1 MGCLVVAF
9 WLAAAAATLAF
20 GEEEEVIPAPEEE
33 LPAPPVTP
41 CTEVRLLEGVLPP
54 QLLLLLELLLLEHPG
69 ETADAR
75 TAGGD
80 MGEAWC
86 SGLWLPSDSSLGSD
100 DGGVGG
106 SPKEA
111 ELEEDVDWGSILMF
125 SLDMTILAGCWD
137 GMVPPPPEVVQI
149 VVPFERT
156 SCCWFLSRLCEAGVS
171 WRVPFLCSKTRS
183 DCVYAAMLAR
193 FTVEMEYPPRTVPLA
208 PAPVGDGGQLELG
221 DMGSSLTVISSISMS
236 DATLPELE
244 EDESLRLLL

>member
-9 WLAAAAATLAF
+9 WLAAATAALAF
-20 GEEEEVIPAPEEE
+20 GEEDEVDIPPEE
-33 LPAPPVTP
+33 LPLAGTP

-69 ETADAR
+69 ETADAM

-86 SGLWLPSDSSLGSD
+86 SGLWLPSDSSLGND

-106 SPKEA
+106 SPKE
-111 ELEEDVDWGSILMF
+111 EEVEDVDWGSILMF

-137 GMVPPPPEVVQI
+137 GTVPPVVVQI

-171 WRVPFLCSKTRS
+171 WRVPFLCSNTRS